1 MHLEMAVVFDEPELA
16 ELVHKIVDVGARGAN
31 ARSHQL
37 LADRHG
43 DRAQL
48 RFLMRLQ
55 IRRPAFSKKIS
66 FMLCL
71 IQPLLTAN

>member
-1 MHLEMAVVFDEPELA
+1 
-16 ELVHKIVDVGARGAN
+16 VGARGAN